1 MKKSI
6 WLFAKITQ
14 FAILILF
21 CFTLNCQKNGEEE
34 IAVNTPQR
42 LSAKVAGLTL
52 NGWEIYDEVLQFTA
66 ESLYEKING
75 RAEFYLAYDV
85 IGMTFASFEKSS
97 DDGHFIDLS
106 IYDMGTPTNAF
117 GVFSGERTK
126 GVSPI
131 DICREGY
138 RAGANY
144 YIWKGQ
150 YYIQIVASDTTDEFQ
165 RIGIDLDR
173 KVTDFLL
180 DSGEVV
186 WGLNAL
192 PQMGLVP
199 GSVQYFLVNAMS
211 LDFMRNTYTAQ
222 YTKGDAVVTI
232 FLSQRDSQEI
242 AGATVEKYIEYA
254 NKYGKGVKRVTVD
267 GVELVSCDMNGNY
280 DVVFQKGNLVGGVS
294 YVEEENLAIQVAI
307 DLWRQLHYE

>member
-6 WLFAKITQ
+6 WFFAKITQ

-21 CFTLNCQKNGEEE
+21 CFTLNCQKKVEEE
-34 IAVNTPQR
+34 ITVTEPQS
-42 LSAKVAGLTL
+42 LSSKVAGLTP
-52 NGWEIYDEVLQFTA
+52 NGWEIYDRILEFTA
-66 ESLYEKING
+66 ENLYEKING

-85 IGMTFASFEKSS
+85 IGMTFASFEKGT
-97 DDGHFIDLS
+97 DNEHFIDMS
-106 IYDMGTPTNAF
+106 IYDMDTPTNAF
-117 GVFSGERTK
+117 GVFSGERSK
-126 GVSPI
+126 GVPPI
-131 DICREGY
+131 GLGREAY

-150 YYIQIVASDTTDEFQ
+150 YYTQIVASDTTDEFQ
-165 RIGIDLDR
+165 QLGLDLAR
-173 KVTDFLL
+173 KATDFLL
-180 DSGEVV
+180 DSGEPV

-192 PQMGLVP
+192 PQVDLVP

-211 LDFMRNTYTAQ
+211 LDFMRNTYMAQ

-242 AGATVEKYIEYA
+242 ARATVAKYIDYA
-254 NKYGKGVKRVTVD
+254 NQYGEGVKSLTVD
-267 GVELVSCDMNGNY
+267 GLELVSCDMNGSY

-294 YVEEENLAIQVAI
+294 EVEEQSLAIQAAI
-307 DLWRQLHYE
+307 DLWRQLPHE

>member
-6 WLFAKITQ
+6 WLFKKITQ
-14 FAILILF
+14 FTILILF
-21 CFTLNCQKNGEEE
+21 CFTLNCQKKGEEE
-34 IAVNTPQR
+34 ITVTTPQS
-42 LSAKVAGLTL
+42 LSSKVAGLTP
-52 NGWEIYDEVLQFTA
+52 NGWEIYDRVLEFTA
-66 ESLYEKING
+66 ENLYEKING

-85 IGMTFASFEKSS
+85 IGMTFASFEKGT
-97 DDGHFIDLS
+97 DNGHFIDLS

-131 DICREGY
+131 DIGREGY

-165 RIGIDLDR
+165 RIGRDLAR
-173 KVTDFLL
+173 KATDFLL

-186 WGLNAL
+186 WGLKAL
-192 PQMGLVP
+192 RQMGRVP
-199 GSVQYFLVNAMS
+199 ESVQYFLVNAMS
-211 LDFMRNTYTAQ
+211 LDFMRNTYIAQ
-222 YTKGDAVVTI
+222 YNKGDAAVTI
-232 FLSQRDSQEI
+232 FLSQRNSQEI
-242 AGATVEKYIEYA
+242 AGAAVVKYVEYA
-254 NKYGKGVKRVTVD
+254 NQYGEGVKSQTVD
-267 GVELVSCDMNGNY
+267 GVELVSCDMDGSY
-280 DVVFQKGNLVGGVS
+280 DVIFQKGNLVGGVS
-294 YVEEENLAIQVAI
+294 AVKEENLAIQAAI

>member
-6 WLFAKITQ
+6 CLFTKITQ

-21 CFTLNCQKNGEEE
+21 CFTLNCQQKGEEE
-34 IAVNTPQR
+34 ITVTEPQR

-52 NGWEIYDEVLQFTA
+52 NSWEIYDKVLQFTA
-66 ESLYEKING
+66 ENLYEQING

-85 IGMTFASFEKSS
+85 IGMTFASFEKST
-97 DDGHFIDLS
+97 DDEYFIDLS

-131 DICREGY
+131 DIGREGY

-144 YIWKGQ
+144 YICKGQ

-165 RIGIDLDR
+165 RIGLDLAR
-173 KVTDFLL
+173 KATDFLL
-180 DSGEVV
+180 DSGEPV
-186 WGLNAL
+186 WGLNSL
-192 PQMGLVP
+192 PQVDRVP
-199 GSVQYFLVNAMS
+199 ESVQYFLVNAMS
-211 LDFMRNTYTAQ
+211 LDFMRNTYMAQ

-232 FLSQRDSQEI
+232 FLSQRNSQEI
-242 AGATVEKYIEYA
+242 ANATVAKYIEYA
-254 NKYGKGVKRVTVD
+254 KKYGEGVKSLTVD

-294 YVEEENLAIQVAI
+294 AVKEQSPAIQAAI
-307 DLWRQLHYE
+307 DLWRQLPHE